1 MRSNQ
6 PLGGVDDDVA
16 NSGRAEA
23 DSLRLS
29 ALPRFRAARQKEE
42 IVRSGRHE
50 PLRVTQNASVNM
62 PLSRLRDSDAF
73 GALLV
78 LSGAVRVLWCT
89 LIRLEARCALMED
102 CDDFGA
108 GDAQRCRRRHSS

>member
-6 PLGGVDDDVA
+6 PLGEVDDDAA

-62 PLSRLRDSDAF
+62 PLSRLRDLDVSR
-73 GALLV
+73 ALVV
-78 LSGAVRVLWCT
+78 LSGAV
-89 LIRLEARCALMED
+89 
-102 CDDFGA
+102 
-108 GDAQRCRRRHSS
+108 